1 MRAISCRYEMCG
13 MGQEFQ
19 HHAKR
24 VRRRRRHKT
33 SVTNIN
39 VFAVSTGAEPA
50 APESGAHA
58 VPAASAAAP
67 EPVRSAGFEDEDL
80 FGERLVSPEWLER
93 RAKRLEKQEQ
103 ELRERAFDI
112 ERREA
117 ELEEREARFEADM
130 YLREDEIEAREEHL
144 RQLEARL
151 GQKESDLGSFVARVQ
166 GGLLADAG

>member
-1 MRAISCRYEMCG
+1 MCG
-13 MGQEFQ
+13 MDEDFQ

-39 VFAVSTGAEPA
+39 VFALSTGVEPTYEPTAPA
-50 APESGAHA
+50 ARA
-58 VPAASAAAP
+58 VPGPAGPASL
-67 EPVRSAGFEDEDL
+67 EDDDL

-103 ELRERAFDI
+103 ELKQRAFDI

-130 YLREDEIEAREEHL
+130 YLREDEIEAREEDL

>member
-1 MRAISCRYEMCG
+1 MPAFSCRYLMCG
-13 MGQEFQ
+13 MDEEFR

-39 VFAVSTGAEPA
+39 VFALSAGVEPA
-50 APESGAHA
+50 APAET
-58 VPAASAAAP
+58 AAPSVSAAP
-67 EPVRSAGFEDEDL
+67 SEPALLVDREDEDL

-103 ELRERAFDI
+103 ELKQRALEI
-112 ERREA
+112 ERREM
-117 ELEEREARFEADM
+117 EFEEREARFEADM
-130 YLREDEIEAREEHL
+130 YLREDEIESREQYL
-144 RQLEARL
+144 RDLEARL
-151 GQKESDLGSFVARVQ
+151 GQKESDLGTFVARVQ

>member
-1 MRAISCRYEMCG
+1 
-13 MGQEFQ
+13 
-19 HHAKR
+19 
-24 VRRRRRHKT
+24 
-33 SVTNIN
+33 VTNIN

-50 APESGAHA
+50 APESSAHA
-58 VPAASAAAP
+58 APAALPDPA
-67 EPVRSAGFEDEDL
+67 RSTRFEDEDL

-93 RAKRLEKQEQ
+93 RAKRLEQQEQ
-103 ELRERAFDI
+103 GLRERAFDI

>member
-1 MRAISCRYEMCG
+1 MCG

-50 APESGAHA
+50 GPETSAQPVLAA
-58 VPAASAAAP
+58 VP
-67 EPVRSAGFEDEDL
+67 EPARSTGFEDEDL

-93 RAKRLEKQEQ
+93 RAKRLEQQEQ